1 MKKDLK
7 TMLEQRK
14 KIQTFNDGY
23 ARFYHINNIGESGLR
38 PEKKPILYISI
49 DFEERTVGV
58 KRLYE
63 AKRTGTL
70 IERVIRC
77 YAINT
82 KPTDIVEI
90 EGEQYRIEQIQIISD
105 VVPRIMDVALERL
118 DDIYEITINKSE
130 GSVINCNE

>member
-1 MKKDLK
+1 M
-7 TMLEQRK
+7 
-14 KIQTFNDGY
+14 
-23 ARFYHINNIGESGLR
+23 
-38 PEKKPILYISI
+38 YISI